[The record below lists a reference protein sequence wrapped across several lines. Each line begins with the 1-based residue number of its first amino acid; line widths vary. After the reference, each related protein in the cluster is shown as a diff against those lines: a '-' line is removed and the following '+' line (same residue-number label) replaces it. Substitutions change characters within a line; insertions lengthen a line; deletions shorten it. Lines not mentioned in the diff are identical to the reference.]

1 MPIRKEMFWNNLEK
15 KIFPGVGPYDIPEIK
30 PEKFVDCK
38 YVRFNE
44 AQKIK
49 DPSVKKNTKK
59 FPLHPFELVWYILVG
74 LVGIWGLTYIVLGTI
89 ASYLPIQSEDPAL
102 VKANDKILELFK
114 LDMLGWGLIIL
125 AIAAVAAVVVLI
137 LFSNKVDRDYEKN
150 VRRAQRLAQLEAEEA
165 KEESIE
171 EQKIVVDAEV
181 QPVEEKKEEV
191 VINEAPKEEQLIN
204 PNKNLK

>member
-1 MPIRKEMFWNNLEK
+1 MK
-15 KIFPGVGPYDIPEIK
+15 
-30 PEKFVDCK
+30 
-38 YVRFNE
+38 
-44 AQKIK
+44 KIK

-74 LVGIWGLTYIVLGTI
+74 LVGIWGLTYIVLGII

-191 VINEAPKEEQLIN
+191 VINEAPKEE
-204 PNKNLK
+204 

>member
-1 MPIRKEMFWNNLEK
+1 MK
-15 KIFPGVGPYDIPEIK
+15 
-30 PEKFVDCK
+30 
-38 YVRFNE
+38 
-44 AQKIK
+44 KIK

-204 PNKNLK
+204 SNKILK

>member
-1 MPIRKEMFWNNLEK
+1 MK
-15 KIFPGVGPYDIPEIK
+15 
-30 PEKFVDCK
+30 
-38 YVRFNE
+38 
-44 AQKIK
+44 KIK

-89 ASYLPIQSEDPAL
+89 ASYLPIQSEDQAL
-102 VKANDKILELFK
+102 VKANNKILELFK
-114 LDMLGWGLIIL
+114 LNMLGWGLIIL
-125 AIAAVAAVVVLI
+125 GIASVAAVVVLI

-191 VINEAPKEEQLIN
+191 VINEAPKEE
-204 PNKNLK
+204 

>member
-1 MPIRKEMFWNNLEK
+1 MLMSR
-15 KIFPGVGPYDIPEIK
+15 
-30 PEKFVDCK
+30 
-38 YVRFNE
+38 
-44 AQKIK
+44 IK
-49 DPSVKKNTKK
+49 DPSKKQNKK
-59 FPLHPFELVWYILVG
+59 KLALHPFELVWYTLTG
-74 LVGIWGLTYIVLGTI
+74 LVGIWGLTYIVLGII

-102 VKANDKILELFK
+102 VKANNKILELFK

-125 AIAAVAAVVVLI
+125 AIAAVAGVVVLI

-191 VINEAPKEEQLIN
+191 VINEIPEEKPAEQ
-204 PNKNLK
+204 PAEEKPE

>member
-1 MPIRKEMFWNNLEK
+1 MK
-15 KIFPGVGPYDIPEIK
+15 
-30 PEKFVDCK
+30 
-38 YVRFNE
+38 
-44 AQKIK
+44 KIK
-49 DPSVKKNTKK
+49 DPSVKKKTKK

-181 QPVEEKKEEV
+181 EPVEEKKEEV
-191 VINEAPKEEQLIN
+191 VINEAPKEE
-204 PNKNLK
+204 

>member
-1 MPIRKEMFWNNLEK
+1 MK
-15 KIFPGVGPYDIPEIK
+15 
-30 PEKFVDCK
+30 
-38 YVRFNE
+38 
-44 AQKIK
+44 KIK

-171 EQKIVVDAEV
+171 EQKIVVDAEI

-191 VINEAPKEEQLIN
+191 VINEAPKEE
-204 PNKNLK
+204 